1 MAKKED
7 RKMIIQ
13 ELENMEE
20 FTNNEKGIATYILN
34 NISEIIRISAD
45 ELAEKTFTSKAS
57 IMRLCRKLGTK
68 GYREFQRTI
77 DKEYAELSK
86 VSRLIG
92 EEPINS
98 NTEYAEIKD
107 ILPAFYGENIQN
119 IKISLDDTVMEKVIE
134 KLKKAKKIELYGVG
148 IGQLIAK
155 LAAFKFMTLG
165 IESEAYDGINEHY
178 IASSKKGK
186 EDVAIMISLTGNNP
200 YVIKAAKLLRRRGV
214 YIIGI
219 AENIAGEFRELC
231 SEYIEINSMRKHH
244 ILSMEILSS
253 VTVINYI
260 LDIFFTSLLVENYY
274 DNVKASV
281 EVWKL

>member
-1 MAKKED
+1 
-7 RKMIIQ
+7 MIIQ

>member
-1 MAKKED
+1 
-7 RKMIIQ
+7 MIIQ

-57 IMRLCRKLGTK
+57 IMRLCGKLGTK

-107 ILPAFYGENIQN
+107 ILPAFYGDNIQN

>member
-1 MAKKED
+1 
-7 RKMIIQ
+7 MIIQ

-57 IMRLCRKLGTK
+57 IMRLCGKLGTK

-119 IKISLDDTVMEKVIE
+119 IKISLNDTVMEKVIE
-134 KLKKAKKIELYGVG
+134 KLKRAKKNRTVWSWNR
-148 IGQLIAK
+148 
-155 LAAFKFMTLG
+155 T
-165 IESEAYDGINEHY
+165 AY
-178 IASSKKGK
+178 SKACSIQIYDSGNR
-186 EDVAIMISLTGNNP
+186 VRSL
-200 YVIKAAKLLRRRGV
+200 
-214 YIIGI
+214 
-219 AENIAGEFRELC
+219 
-231 SEYIEINSMRKHH
+231 
-244 ILSMEILSS
+244 
-253 VTVINYI
+253 
-260 LDIFFTSLLVENYY
+260 
-274 DNVKASV
+274 
-281 EVWKL
+281 

>member
-1 MAKKED
+1 
-7 RKMIIQ
+7 MIIQ
-13 ELENMEE
+13 KLENMEE

-134 KLKKAKKIELYGVG
+134 KLKRAKKIELYGVG

-186 EDVAIMISLTGNNP
+186 EDVAIMTSLTGNNP

>member
-13 ELENMEE
+13 KLENMEE